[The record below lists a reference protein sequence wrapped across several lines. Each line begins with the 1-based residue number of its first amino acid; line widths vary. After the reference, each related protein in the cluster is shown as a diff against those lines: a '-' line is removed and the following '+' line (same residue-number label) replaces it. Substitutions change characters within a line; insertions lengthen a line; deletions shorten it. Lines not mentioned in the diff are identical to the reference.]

1 MRLTVADL
9 MTTAVTISP
18 QATLTAALKLLIS
31 SKAQELFVVGPRKK
45 LLGILPDY
53 ELLKA
58 QLAETDPDA
67 KVERWMVTS
76 MQTLSP
82 ATDLAIATNL
92 FRAGNCSR
100 AAVVE
105 KGQLVGVVSR
115 FEILRLCLILRV
127 DAPHTT
133 PSTMEVETHLEPAQN
148 SKTKARLTT
157 TSRTSTRATPEPATT
172 KCQVPEPK
180 FISTTTGRQ
189 KSKSSGRSKAASQEK
204 VTSRAKAKR
213 H

>member
-31 SKAQELFVVGPRKK
+31 SKAQELYVVGPRKK

-67 KVERWMVTS
+67 KVERWMVTNV
-76 MQTLSP
+76 QTLLP
-82 ATDLAIATNL
+82 TTDLAIATNL

-105 KGQLVGVVSR
+105 KGQFVGVVSR

-127 DAPHTT
+127 DAPHTAA
-133 PSTMEVETHLEPAQN
+133 STVEVETHVEPAQN
-148 SKTKARLTT
+148 SKTKGRRTT
-157 TSRTSTRATPEPATT
+157 TSRTSPRATSEPATT

-189 KSKSSGRSKAASQEK
+189 KSKSTGRSKTASREK
-204 VTSRAKAKR
+204 MTSRAKAR
-213 H
+213 